1 MISTPAFRD
10 RPDAGIKLVSLLKGM
25 NFSSSVF
32 IAAIPNGGVPVAI
45 PVAQHF
51 RKFLYVIITRK
62 IQYPWTTE
70 AGFGAIT
77 ADGTI
82 SFNNTAIKQEKL
94 SEAIIQTQVGL
105 ARVEIQKRAKIFQE
119 FVLPDKLPSA
129 QVILVDDGLAS
140 GITMRAAI
148 LSLQKRGAHDVV
160 VAVPTAHK
168 SSVIEIES
176 LRNDKILFRVQV
188 VSPDVKGG
196 WSFAVA
202 DAYERWYDEETST
215 ILQALKAYNE
225 GFPTKIPA

>member
-10 RPDAGIKLVSLLKGM
+10 RPDAGMKLVSLLKGM
-25 NFSSSVF
+25 KFSSSTL

-51 RKFLYVIITRK
+51 QKFLHVIVARK
-62 IQYPWTTE
+62 VQYPWTTE

-77 ADGTI
+77 ADETTA
-82 SFNNTAIKQEKL
+82 FNTAAIKQENL
-94 SEAIIQTQVGL
+94 SEAVIQTQVDL
-105 ARVEIQKRAKIFQE
+105 ALAEIQKRAKIFKE
-119 FVLPDKLPSA
+119 FLLPDKLPSA
-129 QVILVDDGLAS
+129 EVVLVDDGLAS

-148 LSLQKRGAHDVV
+148 LSLQKKGVQRVV

-168 SSVIEIES
+168 SSVIEIEA
-176 LRNDKILFRVQV
+176 LRNDKSPFRVQV

-202 DAYERWYDEETST
+202 DAYERWYDEETSI
-215 ILQALKAYNE
+215 ILQALEEYNE
-225 GFPTKIPA
+225 GFLTKIPA